1 MVAFQLRSCY
11 SISEI
16 NAAGGRRLIRLRKL
30 GIVLFCLFVFPAPLL
45 AAGKIM
51 PPLSVKAA
59 MLVEM
64 NTGQVLYQQNAD
76 KIIQPAS
83 LSKIMSLYLIS
94 EDIENK
100 KAGYNDL
107 VTISANA
114 VHTGGSKMLFVPGAK
129 YEVFDLVKGMAIH
142 SANDASI
149 ALAEH
154 FGGSVNHFV
163 SRMNAKAKELGMKHT
178 HFVNPH
184 GLPNRK
190 QTTTAR
196 DICILSREYLRRFPH
211 LQKIH
216 SIERFT
222 FNDHVLTNRN
232 DLLRNYPGA
241 DGLKTGFVCAAGFH
255 LVATARRGD
264 EKLMAVVLGAQN
276 RRIRSQQTRKLL
288 DYGFRVTG
296 DKHAN
301 ASRIGG

>member
-1 MVAFQLRSCY
+1 L
-11 SISEI
+11 
-16 NAAGGRRLIRLRKL
+16 AGGQLINLKKI
-30 GIVLFCLFVFPAPLL
+30 GIWLLCLVIFPAHVF
-45 AAGKIM
+45 AAGKSM
-51 PPLSVKAA
+51 QPLTVKAA

-64 NTGQVLYQQNAD
+64 NTGRVLYQQNAD

-94 EDIENK
+94 EDIEKK
-100 KAGYNDL
+100 KAGYSDL

-114 VHTGGSKMLFVPGAK
+114 VHTGGSKMLFAAGVQ

-142 SANDASI
+142 SANDASV

-163 SRMNAKAKELGMKHT
+163 ARMNNKARELGMRHT

-196 DICILSREYLRRFPH
+196 DIYILSREYLRRFPNS
-211 LQKIH
+211 QKIH

-222 FNDHVLTNRN
+222 FNDHILTNRN

-241 DGLKTGFVCAAGFH
+241 DGLKTGYVCASGFH

-264 EKLMAVVLGAQN
+264 AKLMAVVLGAQN

-288 DYGFRVTG
+288 DYGFRLTG
-296 DKHAN
+296 DQRIN
-301 ASRIGG
+301 TRIGG